1 MGRSL
6 MALVAALLLTLVLS
20 AMLAGSAMV
29 AGVERR
35 TASAYR
41 VSAALRMAAA
51 GGIALAAEELER
63 REWASLLAGA
73 GSDTWMQ
80 PGSPGADV
88 AALSAAIRRETMLAT
103 SHGADTPVWQVVAH
117 VPWARVA
124 GHAGGVGDLVVW
136 VADDWEEVD
145 GVPAEDR
152 NDRVLVRAAAVD
164 GSSVAW
170 AEALC
175 GRDPDGRVRPRHL
188 RLW

>member
-1 MGRSL
+1 

-20 AMLAGSAMV
+20 AMLAGSALV

-35 TASAYR
+35 TAAAYR
-41 VSAALRMAAA
+41 VSAALRIAAS

-63 REWASLLAGA
+63 RDWGPLLAGA
-73 GSDTWMQ
+73 GSDAWML

-88 AALSAAIRRETMLAT
+88 PALSAALRRETMMVTA
-103 SHGADTPVWQVVAH
+103 HGADTPVWQVVAH

-124 GHAGGVGDLVVW
+124 GPEGNGARGDLVVW
-136 VADDWEEVD
+136 VADDWEEAD
-145 GVPAEDR
+145 GEPGEDR
-152 NDRVLVRAAAVD
+152 NGRVLVRAAAVD
-164 GSSVAW
+164 GPSVAW

-175 GRDPDGRVRPRHL
+175 AIDPDGRVRPRHL